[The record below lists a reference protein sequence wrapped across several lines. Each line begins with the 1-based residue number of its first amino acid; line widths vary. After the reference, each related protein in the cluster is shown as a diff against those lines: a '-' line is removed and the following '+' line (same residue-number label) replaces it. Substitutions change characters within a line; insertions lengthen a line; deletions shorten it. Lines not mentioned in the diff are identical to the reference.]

1 MRTREGAG
9 DDEENAEEE
18 ELQDLVFS
26 SAFQWLVFLKLC
38 CVCVGTP
45 EHMLNAL
52 VVEFVVLNCVLVCDV
67 SGNTAAW

>member
-9 DDEENAEEE
+9 DDEEQEEEE

-26 SAFQWLVFLKLC
+26 SAFQWFVFLKHGC
-38 CVCVGTP
+38 ACVGAQK
-45 EHMLNAL
+45 HMLNEL
-52 VVEFVVLNCVLVCDV
+52 VVKIIVFNCVLVCDV

>member
-9 DDEENAEEE
+9 DDEEKEEE

-26 SAFQWLVFLKLC
+26 SAFQWFVFLKHG

-45 EHMLNAL
+45 KHMLNAL
-52 VVEFVVLNCVLVCDV
+52 VVKIVVFNCVLVCDV
-67 SGNTAAW
+67 SGNTAVW